1 MKRLALLIAAL
12 LIEAVFLSLL
22 LFYSP
27 LPRHFGAA
35 PSRISPTACP
45 GWSAAPWEGSNG
57 NR

>member
-35 PSRISPTACP
+35 PRTGSAVCP
-45 GWSAAPWEGSNG
+45 GSAVPWVSTGGSG
-57 NR
+57 KR